1 MKLWILSDL
10 HFESNGHTAVS
21 ASRMPDADVCIL
33 AGDIDE
39 GPAAAVEWARKEIAW
54 RMPVVYVAG
63 NHEFYGAGWKSGWP
77 EAARPPKPRSRA
89 ASTVCTCWKIMT
101 SFSAVSDSW
110 ARRCGRISS
119 WKVPAFQQL
128 FHDAAAGLMLDYQLI
143 WTDRGRLLTPDD
155 TRGRYWS
162 SVLWLEKALSLP
174 VAGPTVVV
182 THTAPSSRSIATR
195 YEGSVLNGAFVN
207 DLDYLFEF
215 DWAPDLWVHGHV
227 HQSFDYR
234 FGGTR
239 VVCNPLGYTRRPDE
253 QENGFEL
260 HSKSW
265 RSEDGLR
272 RSQA

>member
-63 NHEFYGAGWKSGWP
+63 NHEFYGGRLEERLAGG
-77 EAARPPKPRSRA
+77 RA
-89 ASTVCTCWKIMT
+89 ASEA
-101 SFSAVSDSW
+101 SLQ
-110 ARRCGRISS
+110 SS
-119 WKVPAFQQL
+119 KHGVHLLENNDVVLGGVRFLGATLWTDFLLEGPAFQQL

-207 DLDYLFEF
+207 DLDYLFQF

-253 QENGFEL
+253 QQNGFEL
-260 HSKSW
+260 HKIV
-265 RSEDGLR
+265 EI
-272 RSQA
+272 